1 MRRFAAYDSIR
12 QVAVI
17 RTESEGSEQQ
27 TSEEEEEIDVGEDP
41 VHLGVASSRM
51 VGGGG
56 RGPGSRQKEE
66 SCGERRGRENQ
77 PEWHISYHF
86 HNITV
91 IIFNIAL
98 NYFLYF
104 RINKM

>member
-1 MRRFAAYDSIR
+1 M
-12 QVAVI
+12 
-17 RTESEGSEQQ
+17 
-27 TSEEEEEIDVGEDP
+27 GEDP

-66 SCGERRGRENQ
+66 SCGERHGREYQ
-77 PEWHISYHF
+77 PKWHISSHF

-98 NYFLYF
+98 NNYFFYF
-104 RINKM
+104 RINKNVNS